1 MVGSAAQASFFAL
14 ALPFHSFEH
23 PFSRR
28 WPLDHLRCA
37 LWQWLLLCHM
47 PLRLVHGDNSLGT
60 AKWLRCRL
68 DQIGADS
75 LSANIDTAAVTRAA
89 CEGQISAL
97 VLRPFPLEPTRRVIQ
112 ETGNMMVLLWKM
124 VLSPA
129 KMATS
134 LVKMLLSI

>member
-1 MVGSAAQASFFAL
+1 M
-14 ALPFHSFEH
+14 
-23 PFSRR
+23 
-28 WPLDHLRCA
+28 
-37 LWQWLLLCHM
+37 
-47 PLRLVHGDNSLGT
+47 
-60 AKWLRCRL
+60 
-68 DQIGADS
+68 QIGADS

-97 VLRPFPLEPTRRVIQ
+97 VLRPFPLELTRRVIQ
-112 ETGNMMVLLWKM
+112 ETGNMLVLLWKM